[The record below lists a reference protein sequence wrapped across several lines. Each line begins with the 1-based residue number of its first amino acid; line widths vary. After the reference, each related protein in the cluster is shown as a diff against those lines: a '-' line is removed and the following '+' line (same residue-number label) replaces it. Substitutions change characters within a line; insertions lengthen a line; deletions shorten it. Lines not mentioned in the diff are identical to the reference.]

1 MTVSV
6 STMEELK
13 RMEAALPLDRDGTEH
28 LPIIE
33 TVDEL
38 FGFIVADA
46 RAAGDHEA
54 DPCEM
59 LARHAGMTPDE
70 VRRSA
75 AVLKAL
81 GYTEASKR
89 LFEIAGRRQSGLRPL
104 R

>member
-13 RMEAALPLDRDGTEH
+13 RMEAALPLDRDGTEN
-28 LPIIE
+28 LRIIE

-46 RAAGDHEA
+46 RAAGDDEA

-59 LARHAGMTPDE
+59 LARHASMTPDE
-70 VRRSA
+70 VRPRGELV
-75 AVLKAL
+75 AVIVACVLQ
-81 GYTEASKR
+81 TT
-89 LFEIAGRRQSGLRPL
+89 AGMAQRYL
-104 R
+104 